1 MQQSSRPTYANL
13 QRALARQPDGGT
25 DRRDH
30 QAMIRAVREEAPRT
44 SRPTMIYWKPLARE
58 IHFLSQGEFYCGL
71 LALYNKNVYSIAEQ
85 HRLHRYPAP
94 HPLAGRTQTLGM
106 VLKPFQGTGRVAKR
120 LGTYMSHP
128 RVYEELPPVI
138 DTDGISCPGGYEEHL
153 YPYSGD
159 LLLFLN
165 DPENGEPY
173 VVNWTIKPEEDA
185 FTDPNYYMTNKRML
199 NFEKRSRNLEMRH
212 KLEEEYFKDAG
223 IPTRRISANQINRSV
238 LNNLRR
244 LIYHAHD
251 QHTLDQDS
259 VNAIEAR
266 IRAIVDKE
274 GIVLE
279 KIAPICEQHGCSR
292 QEFHTI

>member
-1 MQQSSRPTYANL
+1 
-13 QRALARQPDGGT
+13 
-25 DRRDH
+25 
-30 QAMIRAVREEAPRT
+30 
-44 SRPTMIYWKPLARE
+44 
-58 IHFLSQGEFYCGL
+58 
-71 LALYNKNVYSIAEQ
+71 
-85 HRLHRYPAP
+85 
-94 HPLAGRTQTLGM
+94 
-106 VLKPFQGTGRVAKR
+106 
-120 LGTYMSHP
+120 
-128 RVYEELPPVI
+128 
-138 DTDGISCPGGYEEHL
+138 
-153 YPYSGD
+153 
-159 LLLFLN
+159 
-165 DPENGEPY
+165 
-173 VVNWTIKPEEDA
+173 
-185 FTDPNYYMTNKRML
+185 ML

-292 QEFHTI
+292 QEFHTILWQGIWHRRIRVNLYEPLLINQPMQRERRDVLSHYGDWFRR